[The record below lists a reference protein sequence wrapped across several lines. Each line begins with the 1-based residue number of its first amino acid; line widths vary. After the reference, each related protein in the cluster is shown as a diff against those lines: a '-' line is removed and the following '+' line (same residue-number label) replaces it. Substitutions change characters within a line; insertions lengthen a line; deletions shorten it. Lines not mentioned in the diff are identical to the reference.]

1 MSWAFVGSRWYVRW
15 LNLQDLT
22 ENVFKAMVTIKEAPR
37 DDILSPELIT
47 VEVTGTLRF
56 KREKWKKQ

>member
-1 MSWAFVGSRWYVRW
+1 
-15 LNLQDLT
+15 
-22 ENVFKAMVTIKEAPR
+22 MVTIKEAPR